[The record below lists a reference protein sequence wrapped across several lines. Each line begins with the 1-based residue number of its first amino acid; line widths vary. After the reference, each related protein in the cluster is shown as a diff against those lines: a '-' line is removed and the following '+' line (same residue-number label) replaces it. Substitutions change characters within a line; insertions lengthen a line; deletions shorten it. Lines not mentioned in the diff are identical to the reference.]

1 MMGIYHK
8 WKCVFVEIPKNASSA
23 IHSVLRNNTDSINT
37 HQTYLEYLNSNDIEL
52 VESYFSF
59 AVCRNP
65 YERFIS
71 AFEFCTKISNELQ
84 DQDFSNF
91 LISLQKKG
99 DVAHLGL
106 PVHFLPQ
113 YKFVT
118 IKNIIL
124 VDKIIKFE
132 KLSEEWSLISKKINE
147 SKHQTYTSLS
157 NSLDVINATPSKF
170 NKNIDDFCDE
180 KLKEIIYNLY
190 KKDFEIFNYE
200 K

>member
-1 MMGIYHK
+1 MGIYHK

-23 IHSVLRNNTDSINT
+23 IHGVLKNNTDYLNT
-37 HQTYLEYLNSNDIEL
+37 HQSYLEYLNNNDIEL

-65 YERFIS
+65 YDRFIS

-84 DQDFSNF
+84 DQDFNDF
-91 LISLQKKG
+91 VMSLEKKG
-99 DVAHLGL
+99 DVAYLSL
-106 PVHFLPQ
+106 PIHFIPQ
-113 YKFVT
+113 YKFIT

-124 VDKIIKFE
+124 VDKVIRFE
-132 KLSEEWSLISKKINE
+132 NLAEEWASISKILNE
-147 SKHQTYTSLS
+147 SKHKTYTNLS
-157 NSLDVINATPSKF
+157 NSLDVVNATPSKF
-170 NKNIDDFCDE
+170 NKSIDDFCDE

>member
-1 MMGIYHK
+1 MGIYHK

-23 IHSVLRNNTDSINT
+23 IHSVLRNNTDHLNT
-37 HQTYLEYLNSNDIEL
+37 HQSYLEYLNSNDIEL

-65 YERFIS
+65 YDRFIS

-84 DQDFSNF
+84 DQNFNDFVM
-91 LISLQKKG
+91 SLEKKG
-99 DVAHLGL
+99 DVAYLSL
-106 PVHFLPQ
+106 PIHFIPQ
-113 YKFVT
+113 YKFIT

-124 VDKIIKFE
+124 VDKVIRFE
-132 KLSEEWSLISKKINE
+132 NLAEEWVSISKILND
-147 SKHQTYTSLS
+147 SKHKTYTNLS
-157 NSLDVINATPSKF
+157 NSLDVVNATPSKF
-170 NKNIDDFCDE
+170 NKSIDDFCDE